1 MAVFRLAPVPLG
13 SASSQLVRRK
23 VMLKIAAPARQLLAL
38 AALAVCLPAAQAST
52 SAYDAMVASGFTEE
66 GIFPRIVIRDD
77 IGLSG
82 SASFGASPDFAG
94 VASISGCTAV
104 LISPTT
110 VLSARHCGPSV
121 GGTVNFGTNRTS
133 PTFSSSIQSVQFPG
147 GGSSGSPLLNG
158 GDVAILRLTTAV
170 PANVATPYA
179 LSDATTELVGVT
191 VATVGF
197 GRSGV
202 GSTGTS
208 GSNSLRRGGIN
219 VLDTYGAP
227 VNTSTTFTGTNI
239 FSTDFDNP
247 TGTSNTL
254 GWLGS
259 DATAT
264 PFEATT
270 AGGDSGGP
278 LFFDN
283 GGEWTLIG
291 VLSGGT
297 TSNSVYGDISWWTG
311 VAPFRTQIEAAGGV
325 FVAVVP
331 EPGTYALMLLGLGL
345 VCARLRRS
353 AAAGQQPAG

>member
-1 MAVFRLAPVPLG
+1 
-13 SASSQLVRRK
+13 
-23 VMLKIAAPARQLLAL
+23 MLKIAAQTRQLLAL
-38 AALAVCLPAAQAST
+38 ATLALCLPAAQAST
-52 SAYDAMVASGFTEE
+52 AAYDAMVASGFTEE

-77 IGLSG
+77 IGLAG
-82 SASFGASPDFAG
+82 SASFGASADFAG

-104 LISPTT
+104 LIAPTT
-110 VLSARHCGPSV
+110 VLSARHCSPTV
-121 GGTVNFGTNRTS
+121 GGTVRFGTDRNS
-133 PTFSSSIQSVQFPG
+133 PSFSSSIQSVLFPG

-158 GDVAILRLTTAV
+158 GDVAILTLTGAV
-170 PANVATPYA
+170 PSNIATPYT
-179 LSDATTELVGVT
+179 LTDATTELVGVT

-208 GSNSLRRGGIN
+208 GSNSLRRGGLN
-219 VLDTYGAP
+219 VLDSYGAP
-227 VNTSTTFTGTNI
+227 VNTTTSFTGTNI

-247 TGTSNTL
+247 AGTSNTL

-259 DATAT
+259 DATAN

-283 GGEWTLIG
+283 GGQWTLMG

-311 VAPFRTQIEAAGGV
+311 VAPFRSQIEAAGGV

-345 VCARLRRS
+345 VFARLRRS
-353 AAAGQQPAG
+353 AADRPQPAG